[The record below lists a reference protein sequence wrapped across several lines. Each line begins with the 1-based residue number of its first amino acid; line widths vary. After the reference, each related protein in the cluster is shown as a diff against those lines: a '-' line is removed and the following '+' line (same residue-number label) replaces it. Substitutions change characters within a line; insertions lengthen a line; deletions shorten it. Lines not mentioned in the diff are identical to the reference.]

1 MSRVLLVVGLLT
13 LGFAALAQSNVTD
26 FRQAK
31 LNAAPRLSPAEP
43 VQDYSRSGG
52 RVIWG
57 KWRSEREL
65 GRIGGTF
72 GGIVGG
78 FGGLVGILGG
88 LIGTLSGMGK
98 ARAFVMGT
106 MKLLIGL
113 GILLLI
119 AGLVLV
125 VTGQWWVFYVPLFFM
140 GLLLLAIMVPL
151 LPVVRMRYDQLE
163 LRRISAQDAGR

>member
-1 MSRVLLVVGLLT
+1 VPEGGAAVAPNGGLVGN
-13 LGFAALAQSNVTD
+13 G
-26 FRQAK
+26 
-31 LNAAPRLSPAEP
+31 P
-43 VQDYSRSGG
+43 GG